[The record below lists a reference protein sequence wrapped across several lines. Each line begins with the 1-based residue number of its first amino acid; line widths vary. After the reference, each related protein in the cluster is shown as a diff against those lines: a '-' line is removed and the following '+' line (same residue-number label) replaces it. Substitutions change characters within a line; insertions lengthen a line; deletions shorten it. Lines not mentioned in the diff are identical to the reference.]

1 MILLKKK
8 DSIISLLVL
17 EVDLQSEVFI
27 LQPKKKNHSIYLI
40 TRLTSS
46 TLAPCIHSSVK
57 WKVEKKLGPSVG
69 QNLYAFI
76 IFLTEYIVLVI
87 CTV

>member
-27 LQPKKKNHSIYLI
+27 LQPKKKPFNIFNNSPHIIYSRSLHTQFGEMESGKKI
-40 TRLTSS
+40 GPLGRPKLV
-46 TLAPCIHSSVK
+46 CI
-57 WKVEKKLGPSVG
+57 
-69 QNLYAFI
+69 YYF
-76 IFLTEYIVLVI
+76 FD
-87 CTV
+87 